1 MWDELNSLMD
11 NSAGAETPGVA
22 LWPDFAAAAGE
33 VGLAAGA
40 FEVGW
45 HIGGVIDKWL
55 GITVPAATGPVEPSF
70 SVTWSNGPSAGDW
83 GPTYYDQDP
92 YPKGWIVTDNQDG
105 LGNIV
110 HQYNPSGA
118 CVGGGPI
125 DAPSGWTA
133 KIWQWNACFV
143 GYGAPLAPQYGEG
156 FYVPAS
162 DAISGPPA
170 DYTGQTADQVIQSNG
185 IQDPGY
191 DTTKQALTTAL
202 QSGNYPTLTA
212 WLAYQLDPRCY
223 PDPLDS
229 TMTVPSISPDETP
242 TDYIQCLSTLG
253 LNANPTETL
262 GDSQVDWGTPASD
275 VVNVQPAPG
284 VAVNPGSDVTID
296 ANPDT
301 MPTPTQRE
309 TDLATALLAKN
320 PGITDENKL
329 DIARSCL
336 DLEDAATGNTDTTGD
351 SGDESFANCSTMPIF
366 ITGNDAQSAGQHDL
380 IALGVP
386 GVATDPTL
394 TFSDAY
400 GGVKPAWAQLSRD
413 VSGKDGTWKNTLQPC
428 NSDTPPEAQCDEYP
442 FLSSQQGGGSAI
454 PQPNLQ
460 YILGTQNGLQGTR
473 LSQFYSAATPT
484 SLGMNGCNITYGTS
498 FLAIPVPTFATLNT
512 TWACNGRNDS

>member
-1 MWDELNSLMD
+1 M
-11 NSAGAETPGVA
+11 
-22 LWPDFAAAAGE
+22 
-33 VGLAAGA
+33 
-40 FEVGW
+40 
-45 HIGGVIDKWL
+45 
-55 GITVPAATGPVEPSF
+55 
-70 SVTWSNGPSAGDW
+70 
-83 GPTYYDQDP
+83 
-92 YPKGWIVTDNQDG
+92 
-105 LGNIV
+105 
-110 HQYNPSGA
+110 
-118 CVGGGPI
+118 
-125 DAPSGWTA
+125 
-133 KIWQWNACFV
+133 
-143 GYGAPLAPQYGEG
+143 
-156 FYVPAS
+156 
-162 DAISGPPA
+162 
-170 DYTGQTADQVIQSNG
+170 
-185 IQDPGY
+185 
-191 DTTKQALTTAL
+191 TTAL

-212 WLAYQLDPRCY
+212 WLAHQLDPRCY
-223 PDPLDS
+223 PDPLSS
-229 TMTVPSISPDETP
+229 TMTVPSILPDETP

-309 TDLATALLAKN
+309 ADLATVLLAKN

-351 SGDESFANCSTMPIF
+351 PGDASFANCSTMPIF

-442 FLSSQQGGGSAI
+442 FLSSQQRRRERDPTAQPPVHPRNPERTARNAAEPVLQRSDADEPRHERLQHHLRDVFPRDPSA
-454 PQPNLQ
+454 NLRNAQ
-460 YILGTQNGLQGTR
+460 HDLGVQRAQRFMTTR
-473 LSQFYSAATPT
+473 NWSTRAR
-484 SLGMNGCNITYGTS
+484 G
-498 FLAIPVPTFATLNT
+498 
-512 TWACNGRNDS
+512 